1 MMARRGQVPAF
12 ALAFAATLA
21 SLGAADARRVIVRGN
36 SSGGD
41 SPASG
46 EMDESTFIILMC
58 FVGLGVVFCVFGAMS
73 KMGISRLGRRE
84 VQETRMRALETLDL
98 PPLDVGARVT
108 LRHKGCVPNPSP
120 EKTLSDHSAPTPQT
134 RP

>member
-1 MMARRGQVPAF
+1 MARRGRVSAF
-12 ALAFAATLA
+12 ALACAATFA

-84 VQETRMRALETLDL
+84 VQETRMRALESLDL

-108 LRHKGCVPNPSP
+108 LRHKGCVPTPSP
-120 EKTLSDHSAPTPQT
+120 ETCLSDHSAPNPKT